1 VRQHI
6 DEAVA
11 HEWPAM
17 ERHQVTLRM
26 TPASLVEALRRAL
39 ALKPANEG
47 QVTAQREL
55 VTSLESA
62 LEARRQRIV
71 ISQAG
76 VNWVK
81 WTGLL
86 VQAACTLV
94 AIAMIHSDNR
104 PTALLALWL
113 FATGVAI
120 CLLLIASHNRP
131 FTGQISVRPE
141 ALRQVMPVE
150 R

>member
-1 VRQHI
+1 
-6 DEAVA
+6 
-11 HEWPAM
+11 M
-17 ERHQVTLRM
+17 GRHQVTLRM
-26 TPASLVEALRRAL
+26 TPPTLVEALRRAL

-47 QVTAQREL
+47 QDTAQRGL

-104 PTALLALWL
+104 PTALLPLWL

-141 ALRQVMPVE
+141 ALRQVMPVA